1 LSPTN
6 STQKHK
12 SNEIKGSKW
21 LKEVSQ
27 NTMTGK
33 YGKPRLNRIDKYQ
46 IIDIETGSIVESFR
60 LVHNAEQY
68 MRDHDLLETCKLEVN
83 IK

>member
-1 LSPTN
+1 
-6 STQKHK
+6 
-12 SNEIKGSKW
+12 
-21 LKEVSQ
+21 
-27 NTMTGK
+27 MTGK